1 MHFIKRNFL
10 IIFFSIY
17 FIIGSL
23 NSLKTGISFD
33 EYHEQN
39 NWDYHLRLINNYI
52 DHYIFGKEYS
62 YDIQNEYVVFLG
74 YGIGFQLISQPI
86 QFLLKIILILS
97 ETHLDLF
104 GAQLVSK
111 HFVVFVFYIISAIF
125 FYLILKKIIAD
136 KFFCNIAT
144 IFYCT
149 YPYLF
154 GQAMFSP
161 KDVPFMSVWVICTYL
176 SFNVFEKLVIYK
188 KITFSEVILFSFLT
202 AYLLSIRIAG
212 ILIFVQYFISFLLLI
227 SLPTINLN
235 KILKAYYLNFLIFIF
250 SLIFFTYIFYPPF
263 WNNPF
268 LLFEAIKVMS
278 NHFNNVGTNTLG
290 EIMYATDLPS
300 TYLLIWFLVK
310 LPALVILGII
320 LLPFT
325 EKKIFTN
332 NKNIVL
338 FGSLLISIFLI
349 PFILIFLGTNLY
361 DEIRQVM
368 FLVPLIIIVAM
379 ISFFTF
385 SKFFFYTLA
394 IFSICFFTIESVRIN
409 PYQYVWFNLPS
420 RVIDLTKKF
429 ELEYQGISGRE
440 IAKKISNYEKVDQ
453 CILVN
458 PIHTVRPYLA
468 KTNYK
473 CFDIWQKIDTEFS
486 RPFLAVQHVRN
497 LKKGL
502 PYKCNV
508 IDETS
513 FNLFFHKEKFITS
526 KLLSCE

>member
-1 MHFIKRNFL
+1 MNFIKRNFL
-10 IIFFSIY
+10 IIFFSIF

-23 NSLKTGISFD
+23 NSLTTGISFD

-39 NWDYHLRLINNYI
+39 NWEYHLKLINNYI
-52 DHYIFGKEYS
+52 NHYIFGKEYN
-62 YDIQNEYVVFLG
+62 YDIQDEYVVFLG

-86 QFLLKIILILS
+86 QFLLKNILLLG
-97 ETHLDLF
+97 ETNLDLF

-111 HFVVFVFYIISAIF
+111 HFAVFIFYIISAIF

-136 KFFCNIAT
+136 KFFCNTAT

-176 SFNVFEKLVIYK
+176 SLNIFEKLLIYK
-188 KITFSEVILFSFLT
+188 RIGLTEVILFSFLT
-202 AYLLSIRIAG
+202 SYLLSIRIAG
-212 ILIFVQYFISFLLLI
+212 ILIFIQYFISFLLLI
-227 SLPTINLN
+227 SLPSIKLN
-235 KILKAYYLNFLIFIF
+235 KILKIYYLYFLTFVF

-263 WNNPF
+263 WNNPL

-290 EIMYATDLPS
+290 EIMYATDLPP

-310 LPALVILGII
+310 LPVLVILGII

-332 NKNIVL
+332 NENIVL

-349 PFILIFLGTNLY
+349 PFILIFSATHLY

-368 FLVPLIIIVAM
+368 FLVPLIFIVAM
-379 ISFFTF
+379 ISFYTF
-385 SKFFFYTLA
+385 SKFLFYTLA
-394 IFSICFFTIESVRIN
+394 IFSICFFTIESVKIN

-420 RVIDLTKKF
+420 RVIDLTQKF

-440 IAKKISNYEKVDQ
+440 IAKKISNYEKANQ

-458 PIHTVRPYLA
+458 PIHSVKPFLA

-473 CFDIWQKIDTEFS
+473 CFDIWQKIDTDFT

-502 PYKCNV
+502 PYKCV
-508 IDETS
+508 IIDETN
-513 FNLFFHKEKFITS
+513 FKLFFHKEKFVTS
-526 KLLSCE
+526 KLLSCD